1 VFTGSTALG
10 RKVMAAAAPNSTP
23 LTLELGG
30 KSPAIVTADYPPA
43 KAAARI
49 ATGKWFNAGQTC
61 IAPDYAFVPEAVLA
75 ALRCAARGSGR
86 ALPAVRRAGRRLHP
100 HRQRGPVPAPARA
113 ARRRPRPWRQAL
125 PLADIAARAERER
138 LLAPTLVLDAPD
150 EARILREEIFG
161 RCCR

>member
-1 VFTGSTALG
+1 
-10 RKVMAAAAPNSTP
+10 MAAAAPNSTP

-75 ALRCAARGSGR
+75 ASSLRCARKWPRYRGSPGR
-86 ALPAVRRAGRRLHP
+86 PPTTPASSTR
-100 HRQRGPVPAPARA
+100 PVPAPART
-113 ARRRPRPWRQAL
+113 ARRRPRPWRKAL
-125 PLADIAARAERER
+125 PLADIDPPAPNANACWCRRWCSMHRTRRAS
-138 LLAPTLVLDAPD
+138 
-150 EARILREEIFG
+150 LREEIFG